1 MTTLNFNGK
10 QINIEATLRDIDRAD
25 CEDSLYAFLR
35 CGWRYM
41 SAAPFVDG
49 WPIEAVAEHLQAV
62 VDGDIR
68 RLIINIPPRCAKSS
82 LTSVALPA
90 WTWAQ
95 KTVSPTSGPGVQF
108 LHASYAQQLSLRD
121 SVACRRLIESQWY
134 QSLWKDRF
142 RLVSDQNTK
151 TRFDNDKRGSRLS
164 TSVGSAL
171 TGEGGS
177 VIIVDDP
184 NAAQEAFSDATITS
198 TIEWWDNALSTRL
211 NDPKTGAYIV
221 IQQRLSEEDLT
232 GHILSKDVGD
242 WTHLC
247 LPMRYEPERSF
258 VTSIGWKDPRT
269 ESGELLWPER
279 FGEPE
284 VKMLERQL
292 GPWATAG
299 QLQQRP
305 EPKGGGI
312 IKRDWWQLWMA
323 DAYPPLEYIVASLDT
338 AYTTQTENDFS
349 AMTVWGIFS
358 GDIVAQNV
366 KANDG
371 ETKRSYATKAPCAML
386 MNGWQERLELHELVQ
401 KVAKT
406 CKDMKIDKLI
416 IENKAAGHS
425 VAQEIRRLFNY
436 EPWAVQLLDPKGQDK
451 LARLYSVQH
460 LFAEGMVWA
469 PDRTWADTVITQVST
484 FPKGKHDD
492 LVDTVSQSLRHLR
505 DLGLL
510 TRGAELTAQV
520 EGDMHLQSNNLPPI
534 YPV

>member
-1 MTTLNFNGK
+1 M
-10 QINIEATLRDIDRAD
+10 
-25 CEDSLYAFLR
+25 
-35 CGWRYM
+35 
-41 SAAPFVDG
+41 
-49 WPIEAVAEHLQAV
+49 
-62 VDGDIR
+62 
-68 RLIINIPPRCAKSS
+68 
-82 LTSVALPA
+82 
-90 WTWAQ
+90 
-95 KTVSPTSGPGVQF
+95 
-108 LHASYAQQLSLRD
+108 
-121 SVACRRLIESQWY
+121 
-134 QSLWKDRF
+134 
-142 RLVSDQNTK
+142 
-151 TRFDNDKRGSRLS
+151 
-164 TSVGSAL
+164 
-171 TGEGGS
+171 
-177 VIIVDDP
+177 
-184 NAAQEAFSDATITS
+184 
-198 TIEWWDNALSTRL
+198 
-211 NDPKTGAYIV
+211 
-221 IQQRLSEEDLT
+221 
-232 GHILSKDVGD
+232 
-242 WTHLC
+242 
-247 LPMRYEPERSF
+247 
-258 VTSIGWKDPRT
+258 
-269 ESGELLWPER
+269 LWPER

-312 IKRDWWQLWMA
+312 IKRDWWQLWMD

-338 AYTTQTENDFS
+338 AYTAQTENDFS

-371 ETKRSYATKAPCAML
+371 ETRRSYATKAPCAML

-406 CKDMKIDKLI
+406 CKDMKVDKLI

-425 VAQEIRRLFNY
+425 VAQEIRRLFNH

-510 TRGAELTAQV
+510 TRGAELTAQI
-520 EGDMHLQSNNLPPI
+520 EGDMQVMDYNLPPI